1 MKKRLLIGFIVL
13 LALDLVITI
22 MYFLFSIKPVKIPYL
37 FMVLGSNVFLYWFMN
52 LAAYGFRKIG
62 TLTFLLVF
70 FSFVSIFFFVLLVL
84 GIKESG
90 FDPFCAAIL
99 PFPII
104 TISWIIAEYKGEDE
118 NSEREKD

>member
-70 FSFVSIFFFVLLVL
+70 FSFVSILFFVLLVL

-90 FDPFCAAIL
+90 FDPFCATIL

-104 TISWIIAEYKGEDE
+104 TVSWIIAEYKGEE
-118 NSEREKD
+118 